1 MMGSSKAGD
10 RANEKPLHKVTV
22 GKALAV
28 GKFHVTFAEWDA
40 CVAAGGCKHRPTDSW
55 GRGRQPVIDVSWED
69 ATREY
74 LPWLNRR
81 TGKTYRLL
89 TEAEWEYSARGVTS
103 VSAAHTVYPW
113 GNAIGQN
120 RANCR
125 GCGSQWD
132 ARQPAPVGSFAANAF
147 GLHDMHG
154 NLWQWVQDCYK
165 DSYADAPSN
174 GQATSD
180 VASCHRVLRGG
191 SWFNGAVEVRS
202 AERNRSEPNAR
213 SSNIG
218 FRVAR
223 ML

>member
-1 MMGSSKAGD
+1 MTGLGRVVSKTIFTIGYQQANYDANFIYGD
-10 RANEKPLHKVTV
+10 GGRPGLFRQKTV
-22 GKALAV
+22 EV
-28 GKFHVTFAEWDA
+28 GTFR
-40 CVAAGGCKHRPTDSW
+40 K
-55 GRGRQPVIDVSWED
+55 
-69 ATREY
+69 
-74 LPWLNRR
+74 
-81 TGKTYRLL
+81 
-89 TEAEWEYSARGVTS
+89 
-103 VSAAHTVYPW
+103 
-113 GNAIGQN
+113 
-120 RANCR
+120 
-125 GCGSQWD
+125 
-132 ARQPAPVGSFAANAF
+132 NAF

-165 DSYADAPSN
+165 DTYADAPSN